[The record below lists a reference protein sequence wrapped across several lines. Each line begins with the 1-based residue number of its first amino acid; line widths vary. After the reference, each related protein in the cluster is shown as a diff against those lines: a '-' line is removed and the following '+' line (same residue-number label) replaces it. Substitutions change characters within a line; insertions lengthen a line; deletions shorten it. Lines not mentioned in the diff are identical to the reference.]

1 MQGAC
6 APEREN
12 VEPQLDDKNGCEKV
26 LRYMVDVVKYASSK
40 CWALCL
46 DEAETEIQNNE
57 NPDTLLY

>member
-26 LRYMVDVVKYASSK
+26 LRHMVDVVKYAFSK

-46 DEAETEIQNNE
+46 DEAETEI
-57 NPDTLLY
+57 